1 MVSGDAEGIV
11 AFSISG
17 FKDDASNTGVTIT
30 ATTDGSS
37 VTFDKTVPTLSPV
50 TIASNN
56 TNPAYAKAGNVVTLS
71 FTASEAVGTPV
82 VTIATHAATV
92 TPGAGNSY
100 TATWTMTN
108 SDMEGAVPFTINFSD
123 LAGNSGTQVSTTTN
137 ASSVTFDRT
146 APVVNNCPTTNP
158 GFNAGSNCMAT
169 VNWTVPSATDNISG
183 ALSYTSHT
191 GPNPGNSLTVGS
203 YPVTY
208 VFKDAA
214 GNESTCSFTV
224 TVQDNTGPSF
234 TTNLSASPQVLW
246 PPDHKLKDIVLA
258 YTTTDN
264 CSAVT
269 NNITVTSTD
278 PISGVS
284 DGDKFPDWIVV
295 NDHLVQLRA
304 ERGNGREARVYTI
317 TVTPVDASGNA
328 GTPQSVYVT
337 IAHNITAP
345 LTGTPFLVGST
356 VNFAGVFWDRA
367 GSKHTAQW
375 LIDGTTSVKA
385 TLTEPSGTRNGKVTG
400 SYKFTTTGIYK
411 LQMNITDQAKVTSYC
426 NTNEDQEAI
435 VVIYDPN
442 GGYTYGGGWFAS
454 PPGALMS
461 DPTATG
467 KGNFGF
473 TVNYY
478 KNATLPKGETQ
489 FEFKVGTLEY
499 NALNFEY
506 LSIAGYK
513 AVFKG
518 SGKIIGG
525 QSGISF
531 TMYVI
536 DGALDGSGV
545 DKVRLRIYNKNTA
558 QLYYDNEPGKSDA
571 ANPTTPVGAGSGH
584 WWDAGS
590 TAYNPESGKRECHQ
604 GGTTPATAGLSEPDD
619 PPVYGATEGRH
630 C

>member
-1 MVSGDAEGIV
+1 MQRTGMPNGNLFPVGVTTITYTAMDAEGHTKT
-11 AFSISG
+11 A
-17 FKDDASNTGVTIT
+17 TQTVTIT
-30 ATTDGSS
+30 D
-37 VTFDKTVPTLSPV
+37 
-50 TIASNN
+50 
-56 TNPAYAKAGNVVTLS
+56 NV
-71 FTASEAVGTPV
+71 
-82 VTIATHAATV
+82 
-92 TPGAGNSY
+92 
-100 TATWTMTN
+100 
-108 SDMEGAVPFTINFSD
+108 
-123 LAGNSGTQVSTTTN
+123 
-137 ASSVTFDRT
+137 
-146 APVVNNCPTTNP
+146 
-158 GFNAGSNCMAT
+158 
-169 VNWTVPSATDNISG
+169 
-183 ALSYTSHT
+183 
-191 GPNPGNSLTVGS
+191 
-203 YPVTY
+203 
-208 VFKDAA
+208 K
-214 GNESTCSFTV
+214 
-224 TVQDNTGPSF
+224 PSF

-246 PPDHKLKDIVLA
+246 PPDHKLKDITLA

-571 ANPTTPVGAGSGH
+571 ANPTTPVGAGSSVVIGGMP
-584 WWDAGS
+584 AAPL
-590 TAYNPESGKRECHQ
+590 TTLRPANANVIREVQPLQLQAYPNPTTHQ
-604 GGTTPATAGLSEPDD
+604 FTVQLRGGTAEGVSLRVVDALGRVIEAKRGVAANSTLQIGAVYRPGIYILEAVQGTQRTSLKLIKQPD
-619 PPVYGATEGRH
+619 
-630 C
+630 